1 MQKLHARE
9 LSRNQSILRFDV
21 ILQSLQHYW
30 PIEQCLRHIRDFF
43 GGKTKSPC
51 FNLFIHWLIK
61 QITNTYQNHF
71 SRSYENCS
79 ISKLIS
85 KDVFKQHMSTGSG
98 LLSFLSSI
106 FAQSFGQIISIIQ
119 KGLRDTNLI
128 LPICFK
134 MRKIS
139 LWVDVPRSKKTLLKL
154 SYQGSKLIFCI
165 TNPSG

>member
-9 LSRNQSILRFDV
+9 LSRNQSILHFDD
-21 ILQSLQHYW
+21 ILPHDW
-30 PIEQCLRHIRDFF
+30 PIEQCLLHIRVFF
-43 GGKTKSPC
+43 HGKTKSPC

-98 LLSFLSSI
+98 LFSFLSSI

-119 KGLRDTNLI
+119 KGLRETNLI